1 MTASAGAWY
10 RVGTVNVTAGSQS
23 VTGVGTNW
31 QNDVISIAIGD
42 IFTLDTKTWYEV
54 TAVNSDTSITLD
66 RAFEGSTFSGENY
79 AIIRNTSGT
88 ILTRIAGQISV
99 QFNQKQLFLDELR
112 QWLNSDEELS
122 KITDS
127 HGISH
132 QIKTIKEIQNTCENA
147 ANTALN
153 AAVETNTAIETALGL
168 ASDILP
174 HHTPA
179 LSVTFNDGIRIEH
192 GYGMHDKLDISAA
205 QDGSLLI
212 DMPTKSVE
220 FSRSSAAWNINKSG
234 ILEELELNEPA
245 IGSNGVWV
253 HESYTNYIK
262 NSTALYTK
270 PGTRASLTQKSGGI
284 LFGSNCAEFVEDLTA
299 GEHFVN
305 LENVSVPVGQEY
317 NFSIYIKANANKG
330 SRYFTLR
337 THSGNISQTQFTV
350 DSNGVI
356 ASSQGVVENIG
367 DGWYRCSIQLTS
379 TLETPP
385 TGMRLQIT
393 DNAGNLSYT
402 GNGVSSF
409 IISGAQVTQK
419 DALLP
424 LIVTGDTAE
433 TVAATSHSIPIKGN
447 LPVKGHSFTISI
459 NAEFRDISS
468 ATTAHILSF
477 GSDTDNAAILFRK
490 VGDQLQFYFDKS
502 DGTDQRLT
510 DATPEY
516 AIGRHFYTLTF
527 DGTTDTFTLYCDG
540 VLLSQKVYP
549 DYCWFDPEKTLSF
562 DGRYNNQIK
571 SLKILHYAAS
581 AEEVRS
587 WGAPK

>member
-1 MTASAGAWY
+1 MAAFTALQVSI
-10 RVGTVNVTAGSQS
+10 NNGSK
-23 VTGVGTNW
+23 
-31 QNDVISIAIGD
+31 AIE
-42 IFTLDTKTWYEV
+42 IL
-54 TAVNSDTSITLD
+54 
-66 RAFEGSTFSGENY
+66 SGENAEIVSKGDFIEISGSDLREVNRTY
-79 AIIRNTSGT
+79 INESNNYVIELVKSWDLGNKSNQPAIVIPTTAEFTELLNALQGANTLINDNMQAMSDWQSKLGT
-88 ILTRIAGQISV
+88 VTFIGLDNVERTVKTLAQIIAD
-99 QFNQKQLFLDELR
+99 LD
-112 QWLNSDEELS
+112 
-122 KITDS
+122 
-127 HGISH
+127 
-132 QIKTIKEIQNTCENA
+132 NTTTEAVDLATNA
-147 ANTALN
+147 AA
-153 AAVETNTAIETALGL
+153 ETQTAIDTALGL

-174 HHTPA
+174 HYTPA
-179 LSVTFNDGIRIEH
+179 LSVTFNDGLRIEH

-234 ILEELELNEPA
+234 ILEELALNEPA
-245 IGSNGVWV
+245 IGNNGVWV
-253 HESYTNYIK
+253 HESYTNYIT

-270 PGTRASLTQKSGGI
+270 PGTRSSLTQKSGGI
-284 LFGSNCAEFVEDLTA
+284 LFGSNCAEFVEDLTS
-299 GEHFVN
+299 GEHFIN
-305 LENVSVPVGQEY
+305 LQNVPVSVGQEY

-350 DSNGVI
+350 DSDGVI
-356 ASSQGVVENIG
+356 DSSQGVVEYIG
-367 DGWYRCSIQLTS
+367 DGWYRCSVQLTS
-379 TLETPP
+379 TVETPS

-393 DNAGNLSYT
+393 DTAGTLNYT

-409 IISGAQVTQK
+409 FISGAQVTQK

-433 TVAATSHSIPIKGN
+433 TVAVTSHSIPIKGN
-447 LPVKGHSFTISI
+447 LPAKGHSFTISI
-459 NAEFRDISS
+459 NAEFREISS
-468 ATTAHILSF
+468 ATIAQILSF
-477 GSDTDNAAILFRK
+477 GSDTVNGAILFRK

-516 AIGRHFYTLTF
+516 GVGRHFYTLTF

-540 VLLSQKVYP
+540 VLLFQKVYP
-549 DYCWFDPEKTLSF
+549 DYCWFDPAKAISF